1 MKTKAKR
8 ASINGIPLEKIAA
21 NGTNGTNGHAKM
33 HPLEE
38 MMQDVPPEE
47 RVEQFMLLDK
57 PLSGL
62 SHEQRVEALGD
73 MAKAVKDGK
82 LTADLA
88 TCIVEEIRRRPTETQ
103 SPPQPTPEPSRQAP
117 SEPVSDGAESG
128 RDAKSG
134 RFTTGNRFSRG
145 NPFAR
150 RQAAMRSTLV
160 EAVGE
165 EKLRAIAGK
174 LVSMAADGDVQAA
187 ALVLN
192 YIVGRPTAAVDPDKV
207 DVLEWKLLDAE
218 PTIYEFFR
226 ALFDNIPAACACEY
240 LKKRQVEKRQ
250 EAKLLEPLADAGAA
264 EIMQARGQRSGRKR
278 KPSAALPG

>member
-21 NGTNGTNGHAKM
+21 NSTNGTNGHAKM

-47 RVEQFMLLDK
+47 RVERFMLLDK
-57 PLSGL
+57 LLSGL

-73 MAKAVKDGK
+73 MAKAVKEGK

-88 TCIVEEIRRRPTETQ
+88 TCIVEEIRRRPTEKQ
-103 SPPQPTPEPSRQAP
+103 SPPHPTPEPSRQAP

-134 RFTTGNRFSRG
+134 RFTAGNRFSRG
-145 NPFAR
+145 NPFSR
-150 RQAAMRSTLV
+150 RQAAMRSALV

-165 EKLRAIAGK
+165 EKLRAIACK
-174 LVSMAADGDVQAA
+174 LASMAADGDVQAA
-187 ALVLN
+187 ALVLA
-192 YIVGRPTAAVDPDKV
+192 YVVGKPVTAPNPDRQ
-207 DVLEWKLLDAE
+207 DLEEWQLLDAQ
-218 PTIYEFFR
+218 PTVPEILR
-226 ALFDNIPAACACEY
+226 AVFDNVSAAVACEY
-240 LKKRQVEKRQ
+240 IQPDLQQTFRERHQKRDRPNC
-250 EAKLLEPLADAGAA
+250 AKEIILLQDK
-264 EIMQARGQRSGRKR
+264 RSGRKR
-278 KPSAALPG
+278 KPSNALGG